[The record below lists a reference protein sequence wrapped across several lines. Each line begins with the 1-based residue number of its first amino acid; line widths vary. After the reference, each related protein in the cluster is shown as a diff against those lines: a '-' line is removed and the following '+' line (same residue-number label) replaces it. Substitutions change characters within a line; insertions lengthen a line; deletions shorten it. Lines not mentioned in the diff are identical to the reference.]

1 MLSSGHLNG
10 DFFIYDSDIFW
21 FFFSYVV
28 SFIPYLF
35 LFVFLSRKNKS
46 SKYISIAEFKHFDK
60 IVIGLLLINIFLSL
74 TYKVGLYAQN
84 QIYEVPFFI
93 KPFIVIVNKLDMYI
107 FSGLLLMSNR
117 FSRTNKLIV
126 IVLLIILS
134 ISRAS
139 IIVFLFLFLVFIANG
154 SIKFRLKQILLIC
167 LIIITTFEYLP
178 KLFEYREVLRKGD
191 SAKNIEIS
199 DSKELNDFIKSKV
212 IGRISSLSSIAFF
225 YQNNSEI
232 KKTHDQ
238 VGSLEYIIEGFR
250 PFYGGIIRENK
261 IGYTYYFT
269 NFYDNTAGVD
279 YGIMYGLPSVFLV
292 SYFKGLHVFLLNLMF
307 IFTLVYSVIILSS
320 FLFGDVYREFCFVLL
335 FYPMMSG
342 VPSEFGQ
349 IILYLL
355 FISFLKILYT
365 SYLKYRLNNLINSE

>member
-10 DFFIYDSDIFW
+10 DFFIYDSDFFW
-21 FFFSYVV
+21 LFFSFIT
-28 SFIPYLF
+28 SFIPYLL
-35 LFVFLSRKNKS
+35 LFAYLSRKKKES
-46 SKYISIAEFKHFDK
+46 IYVSIAEFKHFDK
-60 IVIGLLLINIFLSL
+60 IVIGLLLVNIFLSL

-93 KPFIVIVNKLDMYI
+93 KPFIVVVNKLDMYI

-117 FSRTNKLIV
+117 FSRTTKLIV

-154 SIKFRLKQILLIC
+154 SVKLKLKQLLLIC
-167 LIIITTFEYLP
+167 LTLIMTFKYLP

-191 SAKNIEIS
+191 SAKNIEIF

-225 YQNNSEI
+225 YQNNGEI
-232 KKTHDQ
+232 NRTQNQ
-238 VGSLEYIIEGFR
+238 VGSLEYIVEGFR
-250 PFYGGIIRENK
+250 PFYGGVIRENK

-269 NFYDNTAGVD
+269 NFYDSKAGVD

-292 SYFKGLHVFLLNLMF
+292 SYFKGLHVFLINLIF
-307 IFTLVYSVIILSS
+307 IFVLIYSVIILSS
-320 FLFGDVYREFCFVLL
+320 FLFGSAYREFCFVLL

-355 FISFLKILYT
+355 FISFLKILYI
-365 SYLKYRLNNLINSE
+365 SYLRYRSKNFINSE